1 MKQYIVPFY
10 GDQIQLVE
18 NEGQAFVPIRPICE
32 RLGVKWSA
40 QHRKLT
46 DENQRWCVSII
57 RTPDAQNRLQEMI
70 CLPLRRF
77 FAWLIT
83 IHPNKVKESVRN
95 ALIRYQTECDA
106 VLESYWLGKH
116 NERETYLMVQAASM
130 TNELLARKPIYLK
143 VKGLV
148 ALGCNFATIHR
159 TLNYSR
165 ARLID
170 ALHQLQWLGMI
181 DAIPDDTPSP
191 KPLVVNFVHP
201 DLFGGA

>member
-1 MKQYIVPFY
+1 MKQYVVPFY

-18 NEGQAFVPIRPICE
+18 HEGVAFVPVRAITE
-32 RLGVKWSA
+32 RLGLSWSR
-40 QHRKLT
+40 QYRKLT
-46 DENQRWCVSII
+46 EQKERWCVAVMATHDTS
-57 RTPDAQNRLQEMI
+57 NRVQEMVCI
-70 CLPLRRF
+70 PLRRF
-77 FAWLIT
+77 WAWLNSIN
-83 IHPNKVKESVRN
+83 PVKVASHVRET
-95 ALIRYQTECDA
+95 LQRYQAECDA
-106 VLESYWLGKH
+106 VLESYWLGQH
-116 NERETYLMVQAASM
+116 NAREKYLMVQAASM

-148 ALGCNFATIHR
+148 ALGCNFNTIHR

-191 KPLVVNFVHP
+191 KPLVATFVHP
-201 DLFGGA
+201 DLFGGV